1 MTDGS
6 VGGVNSLVIDPNG
19 KFLAGYFRMKGD
31 IYSHGAVIIWGL
43 ETGEVFDTFDVKM
56 NRLHT
61 VAFSPVSAASP
72 QGIGKTLVVG
82 GFGL

>member
-1 MTDGS
+1 M
-6 VGGVNSLVIDPNG
+6 IDPNG